1 MNKAFVKED
10 DDIAERLPDR
20 AVSPHPNLVTAK
32 GLALIGQVIGRLKEE
47 QDGAKSAADS
57 HALARIARDLRYWN
71 ARQATAQL
79 TEPSPGDTVQF
90 GSTVTFRRVD
100 GRTLSS
106 ESLASM
112 RPIPPRGRF
121 LMCLLPRRPF
131 SAGRSGKKLRSE
143 VCAPRSP
150 ASARSGASARMRVD
164 LIKAHRGEDLLLGH
178 TDLAGNADTPFD

>member
-32 GLALIGQVIGRLKEE
+32 GLALIGQVIGKLKEE
-47 QDGAKSAADS
+47 QDGAKSAADL

-100 GRTLSS
+100 GRTLSYRIVGIDEADPAKGTLS
-106 ESLASM
+106 Y
-112 RPIPPRGRF
+112 
-121 LMCLLPRRPF
+121 
-131 SAGRSGKKLRSE
+131 
-143 VCAPRSP
+143 VSP
-150 ASARSGASARMRVD
+150 AAQA
-164 LIKAHRGEDLLLGH
+164 LLGREVGEEIEIGGVRAEI
-178 TDLAGNADTPFD
+178 TGLS

>member
-32 GLALIGQVIGRLKEE
+32 GLALIGQLIGKLKEE
-47 QDGAKSAADS
+47 QDGAKSEADS

-90 GSTVTFRRVD
+90 GSTVTFRRMD
-100 GRTLSS
+100 GRTLSYRIVGIDEADPAKGTLS
-106 ESLASM
+106 Y
-112 RPIPPRGRF
+112 
-121 LMCLLPRRPF
+121 
-131 SAGRSGKKLRSE
+131 
-143 VCAPRSP
+143 VSP
-150 ASARSGASARMRVD
+150 AAQA
-164 LIKAHRGEDLLLGH
+164 LLGREVGEEIEIGGVRAEI
-178 TDLAGNADTPFD
+178 TGLS